1 MKRRQITYYS
11 KGKIL
16 CFLIVCC
23 EIVCITVI
31 IFSVSFYSSPT
42 LVSPQAKVL
51 SMYNNNDDNNGTTI
65 EKQDDI
71 TMGTWVPS
79 NASFILEDLKGRANQ
94 TNAINMLLNEGYEE
108 YYFVMTGL
116 DPKSVRLTDQLL
128 SSADKTDLKIR
139 IILLPPS
146 EGGPSGN
153 YDWREWIDYF
163 NSLAKHHKSFDGF
176 TIDDFN
182 WISTRN
188 DTQFEYNIDFME
200 YSKLKEALKE
210 KREDVKFFPTIYFE
224 GKRVDIILD
233 NYSDFIDGLLLVSG
247 CYYDVAALEEQIH
260 IFDEIFDNKP
270 SRYIVYPTITHNY
283 SRYNYNPPSDSQV
296 ASTLSIAHNM
306 TDGLIVWHDVDN
318 PVIREFLDNLNNS
331 AYLSTIQEFEK
342 VQIEQDKVEA
352 KLNEI
357 TETSQT
363 KKDVNCKN
371 WHNRY
376 IDAYDR
382 WFGLEVRDRD
392 ERWKYEII
400 EYLRLS

>member
-1 MKRRQITYYS
+1 MKRRPTTDCS
-11 KGKIL
+11 KGKTL
-16 CFLIVCC
+16 CSLIIC
-23 EIVCITVI
+23 VCITVI
-31 IFSVSFYSSPT
+31 ILISFYFSPVLGSS
-42 LVSPQAKVL
+42 QAKVL
-51 SMYNNNDDNNGTTI
+51 SMYNNTIREQDN
-65 EKQDDI
+65 I
-71 TMGTWVPS
+71 TMGAWVPS
-79 NASFILEDLKGRANQ
+79 NASFILEDLKGSANQ
-94 TNAINMLLNEGYEE
+94 TIAINALLNEGYEE

-116 DPKSVRLTDQLL
+116 DPKSVHLTDQLL
-128 SSADKTDLKIR
+128 SSADRTDLKIR

-153 YDWREWIDYF
+153 YNWKEWIDYF

-210 KREDVKFFPTIYFE
+210 KIEDVKFFPTIYFE
-224 GKRVDIILD
+224 GKMVDIILD

-247 CYYDVAALEEQIH
+247 CYYDVTALEEQIH
-260 IFDEIFDNKP
+260 VFDEIFDNKP

-296 ASTLSIAHNM
+296 ASTLSIAYDM

-318 PVIREFLDNLNNS
+318 PVIREFLGNMNNS
-331 AYLSTIQEFEK
+331 AYLSTIQEFEE

-371 WHNRY
+371 WHKRY

-382 WFGLEVRDRD
+382 WFGLEDRD
-392 ERWKYEII
+392 SERWKYEII
-400 EYLRLS
+400 EYLRIS